1 MLGFHDSYMIQQML
15 NDVDFRPFTICLY
28 NITIFITS
36 IPDNNN
42 YEGFAASFTYKYKQ
56 KQSLIWQKIERGL
69 FSISIFQYDEMHV
82 PGDDELWYRILIVG
96 TYLIRAMDPKGGIE
110 TISNLFS
117 NGFLN
122 STLNSTIRN
131 DEFENFAEN
140 FTYEELMKNLQ
151 HKGFRR
157 YANVYSYLNSN
168 GVPLRNY
175 TVATSLTTL
184 VMCIELLLL
193 LRFFSGPAN
202 YINISLSII
211 RRINDRLRYYALL
224 QVFCLLQLCKIC

>member
-1 MLGFHDSYMIQQML
+1 MQYM
-15 NDVDFRPFTICLY
+15 FKLY
-28 NITIFITS
+28 L
-36 IPDNNN
+36 
-42 YEGFAASFTYKYKQ
+42 KK
-56 KQSLIWQKIERGL
+56 
-69 FSISIFQYDEMHV
+69 HV

-96 TYLIRAMDPKGGIE
+96 IIKKAWRVMLEAIGCKNITPFERDVSDVSGIE

-157 YANVYSYLNSN
+157 YANVYSCNS
-168 GVPLRNY
+168 
-175 TVATSLTTL
+175 TKIIQSQ
-184 VMCIELLLL
+184 LL
-193 LRFFSGPAN
+193 
-202 YINISLSII
+202 
-211 RRINDRLRYYALL
+211 
-224 QVFCLLQLCKIC
+224 

>member
-1 MLGFHDSYMIQQML
+1 MQYM
-15 NDVDFRPFTICLY
+15 F
-28 NITIFITS
+28 
-36 IPDNNN
+36 
-42 YEGFAASFTYKYKQ
+42 KY
-56 KQSLIWQKIERGL
+56 
-69 FSISIFQYDEMHV
+69 V
-82 PGDDELWYRILIVG
+82 PGDDKLWYRILIVG

-151 HKGFRR
+151 
-157 YANVYSYLNSN
+157 YQ
-168 GVPLRNY
+168 NY

-184 VMCIELLLL
+184 VMWIELLLL

-211 RRINDRLRYYALL
+211 RRVFYFFIFMFILIIAIAHSMDANGRFSSVSVLKPRFSAETELTAKPTDKTEL
-224 QVFCLLQLCKIC
+224 QNRSQNYCKIE